1 MGRLFWKCF
10 LATWATLVLAGLV
23 TFSAVRLYRLADV
36 AGGGFHGGPGAQFE
50 LDAAEAVLRRAGP
63 GPLGAILDDTG
74 SPMIVVGPDG
84 REIRGR
90 QDAAPPEPLSAQP
103 YPPTRDGIRRVAT
116 PHGFY
121 TLSIP
126 APVVRGPAPRTGGIL
141 PPHLGP
147 PEPWEPLA
155 FALLA
160 SVTLSVL
167 LAWYLARPVKGLRDA
182 FAAMAE
188 GRLETRVGGLMRRG
202 DEFSE
207 LGHSFDRMAE
217 KLQSLIL
224 AQRRLLHDVSHELRS
239 PLGRLQVA
247 LGIVRQDPARL
258 DGALARMEREVERL
272 DGLIGE
278 ILTLSRLNSGVEG
291 EPLELADVGEMVAAI
306 VHDARFEA
314 IEKGCEVRLTELA
327 RVHVTGR
334 PRLISRAAENVI
346 RNALRF
352 APPGSA
358 VDVEVGFSEG
368 FAVIR
373 IRDHGPGIPEDELAA
388 VFEPFH
394 RGRVNGDSSGFGLGL
409 AIARGA
415 AELHGGSIIARNM
428 PDGGLSVEIR
438 LPSGDAVQ

>member
-1 MGRLFWKCF
+1 VGRLFWKCF

-36 AGGGFHGGPGAQFE
+36 TDGGFHGGPGAQYE
-50 LDAAEAVLRRAGP
+50 LEAAEAVLRRAGP
-63 GPLGAILDDTG
+63 GPLGAILDDTD

-84 REIRGR
+84 RELRGR
-90 QDAAPPEPLSAQP
+90 QVAAPPGPASAQP
-103 YPPTRDGIRRVAT
+103 SPPSRDGIRRVAT
-116 PHGFY
+116 PHGTY
-121 TLSIP
+121 TLFMP
-126 APVVRGPAPRTGGIL
+126 GGPDPAPRTGGIL
-141 PPHLGP
+141 PPPPGP

-160 SVTLSVL
+160 SVTLSAL

-188 GRLETRVGGLMRRG
+188 GRLDTRVGGLMRRG

-217 KLQSLIL
+217 KLQTLIL

-291 EPLELADVGEMVAAI
+291 EAQELADVGEVVEAI

-314 IEKGCEVRLTELA
+314 IEKGCEVRLDELA

-334 PRLISRAAENVI
+334 PRLISRAVENVI

-368 FAVIR
+368 FAVIS

-428 PDGGLSVEIR
+428 PGGGLKVEIR
-438 LPSGDAVQ
+438 LPSEDAVQ